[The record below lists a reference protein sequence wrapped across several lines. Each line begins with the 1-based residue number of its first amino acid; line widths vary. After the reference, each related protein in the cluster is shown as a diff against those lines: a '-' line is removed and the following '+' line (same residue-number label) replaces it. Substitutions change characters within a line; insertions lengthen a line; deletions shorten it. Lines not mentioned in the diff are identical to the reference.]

1 MGLTDRQRRFVEHYV
16 ALGNGAQAARQAGYK
31 DGAGIYE
38 TASDLLR
45 KPEIRQAIDDRQAN
59 LANELGLTRQ
69 WVLDGLRQEA
79 VDGDSPPAARIK
91 ARELIG
97 KAHGMWVDRA
107 QVDVASTVVYTLDL
121 GSPLGDESV
130 DEEAEG

>member
-1 MGLTDRQRRFVEHYV
+1 MNDRQRRFVEAYV
-16 ALGNGAQAARQAGYK
+16 RLGVAGKAYAEVYPDAAESTCYANGHR
-31 DGAGIYE
+31 
-38 TASDLLR
+38 LL
-45 KPEIRQAIDDRQAN
+45 KNAEIRQAIDDRQAN

-69 WVLDGLRQEA
+69 WVLDGLRAEA
-79 VDGDSPPAARIK
+79 VDGDSPAAARIK

-107 QVDVASTVVYTLDL
+107 QVDVGATVVYTLDL

-130 DEEAEG
+130 DDEAEG